1 MDTTAPTPITRRTVL
16 VAVVALLAVLAGSL
30 GVVIGASAPAGAA
43 GPYTE
48 FGNGLAIP
56 DSGPANP
63 FPSAIPDVRRGQIL
77 TGLHLNLIG
86 VHHSCAKD
94 VDIALVHGG
103 RRTLLLSDVGE
114 QALSVGCHDIHI
126 PVLTIDDAC
135 PPFPTPIPVENR
147 TEPGVPLCAR
157 PTDVDGSGH
166 EADTMPAP
174 ETQGAYADPLYFTFG
189 DVDARGS
196 WALYVNDDAAGSAGS
211 IQWWQLHIATSDRP
225 PTAVDTTTFATK
237 GSPVPLALE
246 GSDHEDGEYVSCRIV
261 TDGRKGTT
269 TPGQRC
275 GATYVARP
283 LTSGDDTITYVTVDS
298 AGNESPP
305 ATATVRIVNRPPV
318 ATPVDL
324 TIRAGATVALPLGG
338 TDPDPQE
345 SVRCT
350 QVSAATRGVLE
361 GSGCTRSYRAGD
373 VLGEET
379 LTYTVSD
386 DFGAVAQGTIRLRIT
401 SNAPVAHAKEVT
413 APKGSGWTGISM
425 SGTDPDGLP
434 YGCEVDAVTA
444 QRKGTLTGVGCERG
458 FTPKPG
464 TDGTDTFT
472 YLIRN
477 SRGVASA
484 RATVTITIPNR
495 APQAPHVAL
504 AVLPGETV
512 GVTLPGGDA
521 DGDPVS
527 CSVLTTPA
535 LGRLE
540 GTGCERTYVAGPEQG
555 TETLRYRV
563 TDPSG
568 ATGEGTAE
576 VRIEDLRP
584 TAPPVAV
591 TGQKGTPVT
600 FTLGAPRQTCEI
612 ATTTAQ
618 GKGALTID
626 GCTGTFRADARTS
639 GTDTFTYTVRDTN
652 DRVST
657 PGTVTVTIQN
667 RTPVAPT
674 QAITVLPGDSAAVV
688 LGGTDPDP
696 GEGVALGCTPTTGP
710 TARGRVS
717 GSGCFATYTA
727 GSTAGTDSFAYTVRD
742 PFGAT
747 ATGRVEVTIAGTA
760 PAGCTPSDPQD
771 ARYVCRTYTDLL
783 GRPADASGKTYWLG
797 RLGRGESRAA
807 IIKAFT
813 GTPEYRTSVVR
824 GIWRAYLGTTP
835 DAATTQRWV
844 EQLGRGANPDLV
856 RQEALASTAFQDRA
870 GATPEGFVAGLHQQ
884 LLRRPATT
892 AEVTTIAAQLRAGTT
907 RATVVTRLL
916 ATTEADTATVAAIYE
931 RFLRRSPPAA
941 ETAYW
946 VGRLQRGESELALV
960 RLIVAS
966 AEYHGRA

>member
-1 MDTTAPTPITRRTVL
+1 V
-16 VAVVALLAVLAGSL
+16 
-30 GVVIGASAPAGAA
+30 
-43 GPYTE
+43 
-48 FGNGLAIP
+48 
-56 DSGPANP
+56 
-63 FPSAIPDVRRGQIL
+63 
-77 TGLHLNLIG
+77 
-86 VHHSCAKD
+86 KD
-94 VDIALVHGG
+94 LDIVLVHGG
-103 RRTLLLSDVGE
+103 RQTLLVSDVGE
-114 QALSVGCHDIHI
+114 QSPSVGCHDVHLTT
-126 PVLTIDDAC
+126 LTIDDDC
-135 PPFPTPIPVENR
+135 PAFPTPIPVEAR
-147 TEPGVPLCAR
+147 TAPGAGMCVR
-157 PTDVDGSGH
+157 PTDVDSLGH
-166 EADTMPAP
+166 EGDTFPAP
-174 ETQGAYADPLYFTFG
+174 APSATADPLLDTFRS
-189 DVDARGS
+189 VDARGG
-196 WALYVNDDAAGSAGS
+196 WALYVVDDNGGSSSGSMGSWSLEITTSDQRPTARNTTGVAYKGDAIPLPFSGSDPEDGSAVECEIVTPG
-211 IQWWQLHIATSDRP
+211 A
-225 PTAVDTTTFATK
+225 K
-237 GSPVPLALE
+237 GSYSHAPGCGTVYFAN
-246 GSDHEDGEYVSCRIV
+246 GGASGEDR
-261 TDGRKGTT
+261 
-269 TPGQRC
+269 
-275 GATYVARP
+275 
-283 LTSGDDTITYVTVDS
+283 LTYVTRDS
-298 AGNESPP
+298 AGNRSDP
-305 ATATVRIVNRPPV
+305 ATITLTIVNRAPEAENV
-318 ATPVDL
+318 T
-324 TIRAGATVALPLGG
+324 TTVRTGQRVSLPLRG
-338 TDPDPQE
+338 TDPDPGE
-345 SVRCT
+345 TVRCIEVDT
-350 QVSAATRGVLE
+350 PALGTIEGTGCDRTYVAGATPGEDVF
-361 GSGCTRSYRAGD
+361 TYRVA
-373 VLGEET
+373 
-379 LTYTVSD
+379 D
-386 DFGAVAQGTIRLRIT
+386 DFGAVYQAVVRVTVT
-401 SNAPVAHAKEVT
+401 SSVPVAHAKEVT

-458 FTPKPG
+458 FTPNPG

-495 APQAPHVAL
+495 APHAPRVAL

-563 TDPSG
+563 TDTSG

-600 FTLGAPRQTCEI
+600 FTLGAPRQTCQI

-618 GKGALTID
+618 GKGALTTD
-626 GCTGTFRADARTS
+626 GCTATFRAGARTS
-639 GTDTFTYTVRDTN
+639 GTDTLTYTVRDTN

-657 PGTVTVTIQN
+657 PGTVTVTIEN
-667 RTPVAPT
+667 RAPVAPT

-747 ATGRVEVTIAGTA
+747 ATGRVDVTIAGTA

-783 GRPADASGKTYWLG
+783 GRTADASGKAYWVG

-835 DAATTQRWV
+835 DTATTQRWV

-856 RQEALASTAFQDRA
+856 RQEALASAAFQDRS
-870 GATPEGFVAGLHQQ
+870 GGTPEGFVAGVHQQ

-916 ATTEADTATVAAIYE
+916 ATAEADTATVAAIYE

-941 ETAYW
+941 ETTYW